1 MTLFDAL
8 KAEIADEWQ
17 AYVRHPFVEQ
27 LGDGTLP
34 LAAFQDYLVQDY
46 LFLIQFARANA
57 LAAYQSR
64 GLADIR
70 RAADALEAILAETA
84 LHVRLTESWGIGR
97 EQLEAAPEKLATVAY
112 TRYVLDCGQ
121 AGGLLDLEV
130 ALAPCA
136 IGYGEIGARL
146 APRLAEHPEHPYR
159 DWIHEYA
166 AEEFQQTSRAASDH
180 LDTLTGGTLP
190 DRRFQELV
198 TVFRAATRLE
208 TAFWQQALD
217 DLGS

>member
-8 KAEIADEWQ
+8 KAEAAEEWE
-17 AYVRHPFVEQ
+17 AYVHHPFVQQ

-57 LAAYQSR
+57 LAAYKSR
-64 GLADIR
+64 SLADIR
-70 RAADALEAILAETA
+70 HSAEALEAILAETA

-97 EQLEAAPEKLATVAY
+97 EHLEAAPEKQATVAY

-121 AGGLLDLEV
+121 AGGLLDLGV

-146 APRLAEHPEHPYR
+146 APRPAEHTEHPYR
-159 DWIHEYA
+159 DWIDEYA
-166 AEEFQQTSRAASDH
+166 GEEFQRAARAASDH
-180 LDTLTGGTLP
+180 LDTLADGALP

-208 TAFWQQALD
+208 TMFWQQALD
-217 DLGS
+217 SLDC